1 MVFVS
6 FSKVSSTIEMIICSL
21 QQKAVQY
28 IHIDDLLLL
37 GSQDGPFEQSG
48 LPPVQ
53 ALIYKCFVTFKV
65 LKVKVKLQHHQTSR
79 FRYGKFR
86 AHKKP
91 KNCLVHSKPVV
102 CSTSLSD
109 VDVLRERDREIDHDF
124 S

>member
-79 FRYGKFR
+79 FRYRKFR

-91 KNCLVHSKPVV
+91 KNWCIQNLWFVQH
-102 CSTSLSD
+102 
-109 VDVLRERDREIDHDF
+109 HYQM
-124 S
+124 